1 MIPAERTLFNQNFSS
16 EKYLKLTEG
25 LEKHFNT
32 RIPFRVAETPVFLPA
47 GLVGELQKAG
57 NEIIDFLCRDDL
69 RVITE
74 AAIPASAY
82 VGGSEGKPLF
92 LSLDFA
98 VTLVEGLLQPRL
110 IELQGFPSLF
120 AYQDV
125 LAHFYQRTYSIP
137 AGYTWLFGGLSRE
150 RYHEELCRVLLGGY
164 EPREVILLDID
175 PPGQN
180 TYVDFLATRDLCQIA
195 IVGLEDLVLEDRKL
209 YYLFNGERQVVKRI
223 YNRVIWDELVRRT
236 DLKFQFHLTEEA
248 EVEWAGHPNWF
259 FRISKFLLPLIK
271 SRYVPETFFLSDLA
285 SYPDDL
291 EQFVLKPLYSFS
303 GSGVEFHVTTQKLDF
318 VADKSNYILQKKVN
332 YASVVQSLE
341 GGVKTEV
348 RLLYIWEPEQER
360 PQLMTSLCR
369 LSKGEMIGV
378 KFNRDR
384 TWVGASVAFFEQGLA

>member
-1 MIPAERTLFNQNFSS
+1 MIPSARTLFNQNFSS
-16 EKYLKLTEG
+16 EKYRRLTEG

-32 RIPFRVAETPVFLPA
+32 RIPFRVAETPVFIPT

-74 AAIPASAY
+74 PAIPASAY
-82 VGGSEGKPLF
+82 VGGSEDKPLF

-98 VTLVEGLLQPRL
+98 ITLDDGVLQPRL

-125 LAHFYQRTYSIP
+125 LAHFYQATYSIP
-137 AGYTWLFGGLSRE
+137 AGYTWLFGGLSQE
-150 RYHEELCRVLLGGY
+150 RYHELLCRVFLGGFDS
-164 EPREVILLDID
+164 REVILLDID
-175 PPGQN
+175 PPDQN
-180 TYVDFLATRDLCQIA
+180 TYVDFLATLDLCHIA
-195 IVGLEDLVLEDRKL
+195 IVALEDLILEGRKL
-209 YYLFNGERQVVKRI
+209 YYMVGEEKQLVKRI

-236 DLKFQFHLTEEA
+236 DLKFEFHLTEEA

-259 FRISKFLLPLIK
+259 FRISKFLLPLMK
-271 SRYVPETFFLSDLA
+271 SRYVPATFFLSKLT

-303 GSGVEFHVTTQKLDF
+303 GSGVEFHVTAQKLDLL
-318 VADKSNYILQKKVN
+318 ADKSNYILQKKVI
-332 YASVVQSLE
+332 YAPIVRSPE

-348 RLLYIWEPEQER
+348 RLMYVWEPGQER

-378 KFNRDR
+378 KFNKDR
-384 TWVGASVAFFEQGLA
+384 TWVGASVGFFEQGLA

>member
-1 MIPAERTLFNQNFSS
+1 MIAAERTLFNQNFSA

-47 GLVGELQKAG
+47 GLIAELRKAG
-57 NEIIDFLCRDDL
+57 DEIIDFLCRDDL
-69 RVITE
+69 RVITK

-82 VGGSEGKPLF
+82 VGGSEGNPLF

-98 VTLVEGLLQPRL
+98 ITLDEGVLQPRL

-125 LAHFYQRTYSIP
+125 LAHFYQKTYSIP

-164 EPREVILLDID
+164 EPQEVILLDID
-175 PPGQN
+175 PPDQN

-195 IVGLEDLVLEDRKL
+195 IIGLEDLILEGRKL
-209 YYLFNGERQVVKRI
+209 YYLVGGERQLVKRI

-236 DLKFQFHLTEEA
+236 DLQFQFHLTEEA

-259 FRISKFLLPLIK
+259 FRISKFLLPLMK

-291 EQFVLKPLYSFS
+291 EQFVIKPLYSFS
-303 GSGVEFHVTTQKLDF
+303 GSGVEFHVTAQKLDLL
-318 VADKSNYILQKKVN
+318 ADKSNYILQKKVN
-332 YASVVQSLE
+332 YAPVVQSPE

-348 RLLYIWEPEQER
+348 RLLYIWEPGQKR

-384 TWVGASVAFFEQGLA
+384 TWVGASVGFFEQGLA

>member
-1 MIPAERTLFNQNFSS
+1 MIPAERTLFNQNFSA

-47 GLVGELQKAG
+47 ALVGQLQKAG

-74 AAIPASAY
+74 PAIPASAY

-98 VTLVEGLLQPRL
+98 ITLEEGCLQPRL

-125 LAHFYQRTYSIP
+125 LAHFYQTTYSIP
-137 AGYTWLFGGLSRE
+137 AGYTWIFEGLSRE
-150 RYHEELCRVLLGGY
+150 RYHEELCRVLLGGFDS
-164 EPREVILLDID
+164 REVILLDID
-175 PPGQN
+175 PPDQN
-180 TYVDFLATRDLCQIA
+180 TFVDFLATRDLCHIA

-209 YYLFNGERQVVKRI
+209 SYLVNGERQVVKRI
-223 YNRVIWDELVRRT
+223 YNRVIWDELVKRT

-248 EVEWAGHPNWF
+248 DVEWAGHPNWF
-259 FRISKFLLPLIK
+259 FRISKYLLPFMK
-271 SRYVPETFFLSDLA
+271 SRYVPETFFLSDLT

-291 EQFVLKPLYSFS
+291 EEYVLKPLYSFS
-303 GSGVEFHVTTQKLDF
+303 GSGVEFHVTAEKLDLL
-318 VADKSNYILQKKVN
+318 ADKSNYILQKKVD
-332 YASVVQSLE
+332 YAPVVQSPE

-348 RLLYIWEPEQER
+348 RLLYIWEPGQKR
-360 PQLMTSLCR
+360 PQLMTNLCR

-378 KFNRDR
+378 KFNKDR
-384 TWVGASVAFFEQGLA
+384 TWVGASVGLFEQGVA